1 MDYSLDYT
9 NNLDYKQ
16 SGLHNLCYRQSGLN
30 KCSGLHKSGLH
41 KVWTTHSLDYTQ
53 YGLHKQSGLYKQSWW
68 HKLSRLHKQSGQSWT
83 LLQDS
88 LSWHPTTTTQHLSW
102 KNCTGFP
109 FQNVFN
115 IKSLV
120 CVSVL
125 WMVLVLLTFLNHCMS
140 TLRLVH
146 YALLLTPT
154 CWKSSNTNVRV
165 MAFMLSLAL
174 DPTLGVH
181 AHKTSLDTA
190 QPCHFLKPNWKP
202 SSSHSTS
209 TPTYISTQF
218 LLQSLCACARVHAC
232 MPVCMHA
239 FPYNM

>member
-154 CWKSSNTNVRV
+154 CWKSSNTNARV

-181 AHKTSLDTA
+181 AHKTLDTA
-190 QPCHFLKPNWKP
+190 
-202 SSSHSTS
+202 
-209 TPTYISTQF
+209 
-218 LLQSLCACARVHAC
+218 
-232 MPVCMHA
+232 
-239 FPYNM
+239 

>member
-16 SGLHNLCYRQSGLN
+16 SGLHNLCYTQSGLN
-30 KCSGLHKSGLH
+30 KHSGLHTVWTTQSLDYTQPGLH
-41 KVWTTHSLDYTQ
+41 TIWTTHSLDYTQ
-53 YGLHKQSGLYKQSWW
+53 YHEYGLHKQSGLYSLDDN
-68 HKLSRLHKQSGQSWT
+68 KLSRLHKQSGQYWT

-125 WMVLVLLTFLNHCMS
+125 
-140 TLRLVH
+140 
-146 YALLLTPT
+146 
-154 CWKSSNTNVRV
+154 
-165 MAFMLSLAL
+165 
-174 DPTLGVH
+174 
-181 AHKTSLDTA
+181 
-190 QPCHFLKPNWKP
+190 
-202 SSSHSTS
+202 
-209 TPTYISTQF
+209 
-218 LLQSLCACARVHAC
+218 
-232 MPVCMHA
+232 
-239 FPYNM
+239 